1 MAEPDPQY
9 EYQKTLHAAY
19 QAQRVEA
26 DKVALEIGGRYEK
39 LLTLITGGALV
50 VSLTFIEKIAP
61 TPAPESRWIALI
73 SWACLGLSVIACLI
87 AISQSQNA
95 QQKKIENLDSEILQ
109 RLYPDDPRY
118 KDLDVSGNPY
128 VKNVRFA
135 NIVSR
140 WSAIVGLSCL
150 IAFAFLNFP
159 TAQNHESQKLP
170 TDTQQARCPA
180 ASTNSAPDKLIRS
193 NEEPSRTAAAAKE
206 GEVNM
211 PPKPQP
217 TTPASTPVPPPKPMS
232 ETKGSYVPTQNQ
244 VAPPP
249 PPKAPSQGSGN

>member
-9 EYQKTLHAAY
+9 EYQKALHAAY

-39 LLTLITGGALV
+39 LLTLVTGGALV

-61 TPAPESRWIALI
+61 TPVPESRWIALI

-109 RLYPDDPRY
+109 RLYPEDPRY

-135 NIVSR
+135 NIISR

-159 TAQNHESQKLP
+159 TDKKDESKKLP
-170 TDTQQARCPA
+170 TNTQQACCPA
-180 ASTNSAPDKLIRS
+180 ASTDSAPDKLIRS
-193 NEEPSRTAAAAKE
+193 NEEPDRTTAAKE

-217 TTPASTPVPPPKPMS
+217 TTPASPPAPPPKPMS

-244 VAPPP
+244 VTPPPP
-249 PPKAPSQGSGN
+249 PPKAPSQGSGS